1 MNLAKYQALL
11 SVVESGSLTAAA
23 AQLGLTQSAVSHSI
37 NSLEE
42 ELGFAVIKRSRAG
55 VKLTNE
61 GERLLPAV
69 RGLLNSAEQL
79 SQVTAAIRG
88 LDSGLVRI
96 GTFTSV
102 AVHWLPGVLK
112 EFQRDYPRVEFK
124 LLNGDYNDVEQ
135 WVRDGSVDIGFVN
148 LPSPL
153 DC

>member
-135 WVRDGSVDIGFVN
+135 WR
-148 LPSPL
+148 LL
-153 DC
+153 Q

>member
-135 WVRDGSVDIGFVN
+135 WVRDGSVAMN
-148 LPSPL
+148 E
-153 DC
+153 

>member
-135 WVRDGSVDIGFVN
+135 WVRDGSVTT
-148 LPSPL
+148 
-153 DC
+153 